1 MSENTIYVIIF
12 VVWFLFGI
20 VGCFKMIMHDL
31 KYETKESAYE
41 YFGIEAIIA
50 FLFCILLGPISFFMV
65 TIYCSKKLKILKK
78 KFVKYLWELANKTK
92 ILFLLFLLIPT
103 LDVNAA
109 APPTIEIHTLK
120 KEVEKPRT
128 TFTEQESLVLQK
140 IAIAEAQSEGIG
152 GMAFV
157 MQTILNRVESDKFP
171 NTIYDVI
178 SQQGQFT
185 TFSNGMY
192 ENAQPTENSKKA
204 LELLNLLQNKGQL
217 YFEVTSNDSWQ
228 SNNLTY
234 VFTYCNHT
242 FYM

>member
-1 MSENTIYVIIF
+1 M
-12 VVWFLFGI
+12 
-20 VGCFKMIMHDL
+20 
-31 KYETKESAYE
+31 
-41 YFGIEAIIA
+41 
-50 FLFCILLGPISFFMV
+50 
-65 TIYCSKKLKILKK
+65 LKK
-78 KFVKYLWELANKTK
+78 KIVNFLWKLANKTK
-92 ILFLLFLLIPT
+92 ILFLLILLIPSM
-103 LDVNAA
+103 DVNAA
-109 APPTIEIHTLK
+109 ATPTIEIHTLK
-120 KEVEKPRT
+120 KEVEKSRT

-157 MQTILNRVESDKFP
+157 MQTIFNRVESDKFP

-217 YFEVTSNDSWQ
+217 YFEVTTNDSWQ

>member
-1 MSENTIYVIIF
+1 M
-12 VVWFLFGI
+12 
-20 VGCFKMIMHDL
+20 
-31 KYETKESAYE
+31 
-41 YFGIEAIIA
+41 
-50 FLFCILLGPISFFMV
+50 
-65 TIYCSKKLKILKK
+65 LKK
-78 KFVKYLWELANKTK
+78 KIVNFLWKLANKTK
-92 ILFLLFLLIPT
+92 ILFLLILLIPSM
-103 LDVNAA
+103 DVNAA

-157 MQTILNRVESDKFP
+157 MQTVLNRVESPNFP
-171 NTIYDVI
+171 DTIYDVI
-178 SQQGQFT
+178 SEPGQFT

-204 LELLNLLQNKGQL
+204 LELLNLIQNRGQL

-234 VFTYCNHT
+234 IFTYCNHT

>member
-1 MSENTIYVIIF
+1 M
-12 VVWFLFGI
+12 
-20 VGCFKMIMHDL
+20 
-31 KYETKESAYE
+31 
-41 YFGIEAIIA
+41 
-50 FLFCILLGPISFFMV
+50 
-65 TIYCSKKLKILKK
+65 LKK
-78 KFVKYLWELANKTK
+78 KFIKYLWKLANKTK
-92 ILFLLFLLIPT
+92 ILFLLILLIPT
-103 LDVNAA
+103 MDVNAA

-171 NTIYDVI
+171 NTIYDVV

-217 YFEVTSNDSWQ
+217 YFEVTTNDSWQ
-228 SNNLTY
+228 SNNLIY

>member
-1 MSENTIYVIIF
+1 MSENAIYVIIF
-12 VVWFLFGI
+12 VLWFLFGI
-20 VGCFKMIMHDL
+20 AGCFKMLMHDL
-31 KYETKESAYE
+31 KYETEKSAYE
-41 YFGIEAIIA
+41 YFGTGTFIA
-50 FLFCILLGPISFFMV
+50 CLTCILLGPISFFIV
-65 TIYCSKKLKILKK
+65 TIYCGKKIKMLKK
-78 KFVKYLWELANKTK
+78 KFVKYLWKLANKTK

-103 LDVNAA
+103 MDVNAA

-171 NTIYDVI
+171 NTIYDVV

-192 ENAQPTENSKKA
+192 ENAKPTENSKKA
-204 LELLNLLQNKGQL
+204 LELLNLLQNKGEL
-217 YFEVTSNDSWQ
+217 YFEVTTNDSWQ

>member
-1 MSENTIYVIIF
+1 MLKNKIVK
-12 VVWFLFGI
+12 FL
-20 VGCFKMIMHDL
+20 CK
-31 KYETKESAYE
+31 
-41 YFGIEAIIA
+41 
-50 FLFCILLGPISFFMV
+50 
-65 TIYCSKKLKILKK
+65 
-78 KFVKYLWELANKTK
+78 LANKTK
-92 ILFLLFLLIPT
+92 ILFLLILLIPT
-103 LDVNAA
+103 MDVNAA

-157 MQTILNRVESDKFP
+157 MQTILNRVESPNFP
-171 NTIYDVI
+171 DTIYDVI
-178 SQQGQFT
+178 SEHGQFT

-192 ENAQPTENSKKA
+192 EKAQPTENSEKA
-204 LELLNLLQNKGQL
+204 LELLNLLQNRGQL
-217 YFEVTSNDSWQ
+217 YFEVTSNDSWK